1 MEAMPDEREVQE
13 AAPEVAI
20 VVAAPEPQAMET
32 AAVDT
37 EESKDVEKPAGPED
51 TTMAEAPQETKA
63 SDSQSAT
70 PVAATDPT
78 VEAKPTEATNTEA
91 NHVEAKD
98 TKLEAKNTETEPKV
112 EKKDTYT
119 IDDLNPEAKQIIL
132 DGCTRLQRKVEE
144 LQPELF
150 RSLTALS
157 SSDQVFTANRFF
169 MSEVGSNLNL
179 HFTNVLRSY
188 RSIKESYKPRVGDWL
203 CHMCGLWNFANR
215 VKCNFQGCRTDRKQD
230 AVVMTYDS
238 RKEIEMCQRFLKGD
252 CHLGD
257 KCRYSHGAAHDA
269 KRKGFD
275 SLPTDIQD
283 MFKACFEKNKMVPTD
298 IDACVY
304 NSLND
309 FSPEVQKEMI
319 TSFCSNE
326 VDLQTIRNKSGYL
339 IGILKKYR
347 EHGKSLAGSKGG
359 PPRRSRSPRHRR
371 HSPDRRYERD
381 YDRRGE
387 RDYYS
392 RPRSPDYHSRS
403 SRHSSYSSR
412 YDERYERRSPHRYHS
427 PHSYSSRSSPR
438 RSPPRYSSYDE
449 RRHSPRYREYDR
461 GPSPRRE
468 RSRSPR
474 RGPSPRRMS
483 PRGRSREPRREE
495 SAPRRNGYG
504 SPRRETRPP
513 SPLQAPP
520 TFVAAKPLLAVPPAI
535 DVKWYWTD
543 LTQGAKNG
551 PSTVY
556 ELKSAWDKG
565 MTGPTCL
572 AWCATMQNWQ
582 EIRTLLPLVS
592 FLRTS

>member
-1 MEAMPDEREVQE
+1 MSEAMPDEREVGQE
-13 AAPEVAI
+13 VAPVTIFVAPET
-20 VVAAPEPQAMET
+20 QAMET
-32 AAVDT
+32 AADT
-37 EESKDVEKPAGPED
+37 EVSQEAVGLSEPEVAAEGPESAAEAARDTEMPEANVVSQEEPKEPELD
-51 TTMAEAPQETKA
+51 TTPAAEPA
-63 SDSQSAT
+63 
-70 PVAATDPT
+70 
-78 VEAKPTEATNTEA
+78 VEANPTEANSNLEAKETILEGKTTEA
-91 NHVEAKD
+91 NS
-98 TKLEAKNTETEPKV
+98 TETESKV
-112 EKKDTYT
+112 EKKDNYT

-144 LQPELF
+144 LQPDLF

-157 SSDQVFTANRFF
+157 PSDQVFTANRFF
-169 MSEVGSNLNL
+169 MSEVGSNLTL

-215 VKCNFQGCRTDRKQD
+215 LKCNFQGCRTDRKQD
-230 AVVMTYDS
+230 ATVMTYDS

-275 SLPTDIQD
+275 SLPADIQE

-347 EHGKSLAGSKGG
+347 EHGKSLAGIKAN
-359 PPRRSRSPRHRR
+359 PLRPRSRSPRHSSRR

-381 YDRRGE
+381 YDRRE

-403 SRHSSYSSR
+403 SRSSYSSR

-449 RRHSPRYREYDR
+449 RRHSPRYREYER

-474 RGPSPRRMS
+474 RAASPRRMPS
-483 PRGRSREPRREE
+483 PRGRSREAPRREE

-513 SPLQAPP
+513 SPLPAPP
-520 TFVAAKPLLAVPPAI
+520 TFAPAKPLISVPPAI

-543 LTQGAKNG
+543 LAQGTKNG
-551 PSTVY
+551 PSTVF
-556 ELKSAWDKG
+556 ELKSV
-565 MTGPTCL
+565 
-572 AWCATMQNWQ
+572 WCNFCFSCWWVVKMY
-582 EIRTLLPLVS
+582 
-592 FLRTS
+592 